1 MTIYTA
7 GYEAFWKSPEA
18 QISMP
23 LNFIET
29 RDRDAG
35 LRAVEAAVRA
45 DQLEKDAQIAAGDHR
60 PTGYGIGALNSG
72 SRSQWY
78 SRGRD
83 QAGFAIRAQLPA
95 LVSEPSQR
103 RKP

>member
-1 MTIYTA
+1 LSVGLLWVVVTMLSDDELGRIFCA
-7 GYEAFWKSPEA
+7 AVPENHYN
-18 QISMP
+18 S
-23 LNFIET
+23 
-29 RDRDAG
+29 AG

-45 DQLEKDAQIAAGDHR
+45 DQIEKDAQIAAGDHR

-83 QAGFAIRAQLPA
+83 QAGDAIRAQLKGA
-95 LVSEPSQR
+95 KS
-103 RKP
+103 